1 MDDAGGATTAG
12 DITHNQV
19 YIVIN
24 HLLKLIIYFLSVG
37 EVNRVRN
44 QQASQYSPQQGPQY
58 PPQQGPQY
66 PPQQGPQY
74 PPQQGP
80 QYPPQQG
87 PQYPAQP
94 MDPAGMIGGV
104 IGGLM
109 NQMYRR

>member
-12 DITHNQV
+12 DITLNQV

-58 PPQQGPQY
+58 PPQHGPQY
-66 PPQQGPQY
+66 
-74 PPQQGP
+74 
-80 QYPPQQG
+80 PQQG

>member
-12 DITHNQV
+12 DITLNQV

-58 PPQQGPQY
+58 PPQQSPQY
-66 PPQQGPQY
+66 PPQHGPQY
-74 PPQQGP
+74 
-80 QYPPQQG
+80 PQQG

>member
-44 QQASQYSPQQGPQY
+44 QQASQYSPQQGTQY

-66 PPQQGPQY
+66 PPQHGPQY
-74 PPQQGP
+74 
-80 QYPPQQG
+80 PQQG

>member
-66 PPQQGPQY
+66 PPQH
-74 PPQQGP
+74 GP